1 MNGGLPLFFTV
12 IEFEFMVWY
21 GSIGFYDSE
30 LQIQRKSDN
39 SILAN
44 HSTFFYYSLADLI
57 SPLSMCFHEDME
69 LSEKSSKRGQRSAK
83 YRSVDDP
90 VVARP

>member
-44 HSTFFYYSLADLI
+44 HNSQYIFLLQSGRFNI
-57 SPLSMCFHEDME
+57 H
-69 LSEKSSKRGQRSAK
+69 
-83 YRSVDDP
+83 P
-90 VVARP
+90 VHVFSGRYE

>member
-44 HSTFFYYSLADLI
+44 HSTFFI
-57 SPLSMCFHEDME
+57 TVW
-69 LSEKSSKRGQRSAK
+69 QI
-83 YRSVDDP
+83 
-90 VVARP
+90 

>member
-44 HSTFFYYSLADLI
+44 HNSQYIFLLQSGRFNI
-57 SPLSMCFHEDME
+57 SPVQVFSGRYFFAEF
-69 LSEKSSKRGQRSAK
+69 RSLDK
-83 YRSVDDP
+83 
-90 VVARP
+90 